1 MGCTKSSAKREFH
14 TNTSLPQEIRKTLN
28 KQPKLTPKV
37 TRKRRRKTLNVYRRK
52 EIINIRA
59 EINEKEMKE
68 TITKTNKTKS

>member
-28 KQPKLTPKV
+28 KQPNLTPKV
-37 TRKRRRKTLNVYRRK
+37 TRKRRRKILKVCRRN

-68 TITKTNKTKS
+68 TITKDQ

>member
-28 KQPKLTPKV
+28 KQPNLTPKV
-37 TRKRRRKTLNVYRRK
+37 TRKRRRKILKVCRRN

-68 TITKTNKTKS
+68 TITKINKTKS